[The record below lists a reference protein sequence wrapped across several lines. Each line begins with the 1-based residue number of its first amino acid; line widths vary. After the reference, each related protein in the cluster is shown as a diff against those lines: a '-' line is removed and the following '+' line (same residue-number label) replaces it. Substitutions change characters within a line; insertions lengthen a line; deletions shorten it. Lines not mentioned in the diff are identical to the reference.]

1 MAEEFDPKVEMAWEQ
16 EIARRIAAIEAGT
29 AQYQSV
35 EEALKEI
42 DRRFPDSPI
51 RAGTAAE
58 MERAFQALRP
68 LTDEEAMRIEETWAW
83 ANTWEE
89 GVESEVTLPSGEVDS
104 SDKISQGIFLALKRA
119 RLEAQRRAK
128 VYGTEQLLGFDKEEN
143 L

>member
-16 EIARRIAAIEAGT
+16 EIATRIAAIEAGT

-42 DRRFPDSPI
+42 DRRFPDNPI
-51 RAGTAAE
+51 RAGTAAD

-68 LTDEEAMRIEETWAW
+68 LTDEAAMRIEETWAW

-89 GVESEVTLPSGEVDS
+89 GVESEVALPSGEVDS
-104 SDKISQGIFLALKRA
+104 SDKNIARDIFG
-119 RLEAQRRAK
+119 LEASAFRGSASCQGLWNGA
-128 VYGTEQLLGFDKEEN
+128 VAGF
-143 L
+143 